1 MFSFFAAIITATM
14 AIVNKDV
21 SPSEEACAS
30 VGNAE
35 CSECHLY
42 DEFSKLP
49 SGAADFRKGI
59 TTRRRRTSSNSS
71 LGKYMK
77 RSPITRRRRCRQ
89 LRSMPGF
96 SLRPYARRTFR
107 CQSTPSI
114 PELASS
120 LYGFLSSA
128 VSKSPSHV
136 SEAESDRLKSRV
148 QLRRPSSTELLKV
161 EDLFSQ
167 ERDLGRGFDKE
178 AAMQIGHRLCE
189 RGDEFDK
196 FMVSTLQEEEQ
207 KHEGVVNS
215 FWKLLVN
222 GL

>member
-120 LYGFLSSA
+120 L
-128 VSKSPSHV
+128 
-136 SEAESDRLKSRV
+136 EAESDRLKSRV